1 MSSFVREKG
10 RYKRQLKRSGCRLS
24 MGGFYS
30 DIHGLSHGVTME
42 RKSRNGEEERKG
54 KGEVRG
60 KEKERKDR
68 RKMKGRY
75 S

>member
-1 MSSFVREKG
+1 
-10 RYKRQLKRSGCRLS
+10 